1 MNPDH
6 HNRPLVV
13 TLTMNPAI
21 DESAEVEHV
30 VADRKLRCSTPL
42 YEPGGGGINVARAIH
57 RLGGRTLAIYPAGGP
72 AGRLLEELLD
82 GEGVPQRPLPI
93 AGWTRENLNV
103 RERATRRQFRF
114 VLPGPELLT
123 GEGERCLEALRSL
136 RPPPEYLVASGSL
149 PPGLPPNFYARIAA
163 LAKEMGAR
171 LLLDASGEPLRLAL
185 GAGVYLAKPSL
196 REFEEL
202 TGTVQPGEPRLLERA
217 RQLLVET
224 RCTALVLSLG
234 AKGALFVTATE
245 AEQLGSPGVVVA
257 STVGAGDSML
267 GGIALF
273 LAAGRSLREA
283 VRFGLAAAASSV
295 RHPGTQLCDPRETD
309 LLYAQMAPA
318 QS

>member
-1 MNPDH
+1 
-6 HNRPLVV
+6 
-13 TLTMNPAI
+13 
-21 DESAEVEHV
+21 
-30 VADRKLRCSTPL
+30 
-42 YEPGGGGINVARAIH
+42 
-57 RLGGRTLAIYPAGGP
+57 
-72 AGRLLEELLD
+72 
-82 GEGVPQRPLPI
+82 
-93 AGWTRENLNV
+93 
-103 RERATRRQFRF
+103 
-114 VLPGPELLT
+114 
-123 GEGERCLEALRSL
+123 
-136 RPPPEYLVASGSL
+136 
-149 PPGLPPNFYARIAA
+149 
-163 LAKEMGAR
+163 
-171 LLLDASGEPLRLAL
+171 LLDASGEPLRLAL

-202 TGTVQPGEPRLLERA
+202 TGTVQAGEPRLLDRA

-245 AEQLGSPGVVVA
+245 AEQLASPGVVVA

-318 QS
+318 QSEETAPRLSASSVRLPRLSTVDFSRPVQRTFSSVSRRSVEALRGLPEC